1 MVVHQP
7 QRAQRKDALPVDLFE
22 QAFGTKPDLAPVLGS
37 EDAAQKLTL
46 TIEGG
51 SQSASRLKSAR
62 ALIS

>member
-46 TIEGG
+46 TIEGE
-51 SQSASRLKSAR
+51 LC
-62 ALIS
+62 